1 MMTFSLL
8 MIIILAVLPAWSLV
22 DYTPGGAMAAQVP
35 VFVNDWTG
43 EYTTDFETYYNAS
56 QVEVFGQSV
65 FISKR
70 NFILVSS
77 VFGALFAGILV
88 FVLFKAIL

>member
-1 MMTFSLL
+1 

-22 DYTPGGAMAAQVP
+22 DYTPGEAMAAQVP

-56 QVEVFGQSV
+56 QIEVFGTNV
-65 FISKR
+65 FMTKQ
-70 NFILVSS
+70 NFILVTSI
-77 VFGALFAGILV
+77 FGAMLGGIILY
-88 FVLFKAIL
+88 VLFKAVL